1 MDTRRTALATL
12 TAATMLAAAGCAT
25 VATAPTHSSATGVSS
40 TPGALTDSPVVL
52 RLAVSDGT
60 GTPSEPAVNKFV
72 QAVAAASGGNV
83 TIAPTFGAG
92 KDTSKGFELGVAD
105 LVQRGE
111 TDLAVVSSR
120 AWDLAGVTS
129 LQALQAPYLIDNDT
143 LMVAVAQGDV
153 ARRSL
158 DAMGGGVVGLTL
170 WPEDLRHLF
179 SFPGCPRD
187 FRSPMGISG
196 ATILW
201 PKSQLTRELLES
213 LGAVEYIEDDRH
225 LDAAS
230 CKLQGQETG
239 LSQVAAMAMNDAI
252 GIGNVTLYPKYQ
264 VLVANQSSFDHLSDG
279 QRRVLLNA
287 AADVEADVI
296 ARHETD
302 AVLALAWCEQGGS
315 VITASN
321 AERHAFEAA
330 AVPIYARLET
340 DPLTKQL
347 IADIRALK
355 ASTPTSAGTSATNC
369 VGGNTFVPAPTS
381 ATSDGVGYSGEVP
394 PNGTFRAELTY
405 DGLIAQGATTKWARD
420 NAGVWTWT
428 FLDGTFHTD
437 QYDLPCDG
445 TYRTV
450 GGDYFHMEVDAG
462 ESVNCVGGD
471 FIWKQEPDGIRLAT
485 LHIPEGTSAQD
496 YWDIFRWID
505 RVWIKIG

>member
-1 MDTRRTALATL
+1 MDTRRNALAAL
-12 TAATMLAAAGCAT
+12 TIAIMFVAAGCGSVAT
-25 VATAPTHSSATGVSS
+25 VPTHSPAPAASS

-52 RLAVSDGT
+52 RLAVSDGV
-60 GTPSEPAVNKFV
+60 GAPSEPAVDKFV
-72 QAVAAASGGNV
+72 HDLAAASGGNV
-83 TIAPTFGAG
+83 TIAPTFDAG

-111 TDLAVVSSR
+111 ADLALVSSR
-120 AWDLAGVTS
+120 AWDLVGVTS
-129 LQALQAPYLIDNDT
+129 LQALQAPYLIDNDA
-143 LMVAVAQGDV
+143 LIVAVAQSDV

-158 DAMGGGVVGLTL
+158 EAMGAGVVGLTL

-187 FRSPMGISG
+187 FRSPTGVSG
-196 ATILW
+196 APILW
-201 PKSQLTRELLES
+201 QKSALTRELLES

-230 CKLQGQETG
+230 CKLQGQENG
-239 LSQVAAMAMNDAI
+239 LSQVQAMAMNDAI
-252 GIGNVTLYPKYQ
+252 GIGNVTVFPKYQ

-302 AVLALAWCEQGGS
+302 AILAVAWCEQGGS
-315 VITASN
+315 VVIAT
-321 AERHAFEAA
+321 EQQRQAFVAA
-330 AVPIYARLET
+330 ADPIYARLET

-355 ASTPTSAGTSATNC
+355 ASTPTSAATSATAC
-369 VGGNTFVPAPTS
+369 VGGNAFLPAPTS
-381 ATSDGVGYSGEVP
+381 ATSDGVGYSGDVP

-405 DGLIAQGATTKWARD
+405 DGLIAQGATPKWARD

-428 FLDGTFHTD
+428 FLDGRFHTD
-437 QYDLPCDG
+437 QYDLPCNG
-445 TYRTV
+445 MYRTV

-471 FIWKQEPDGIRLAT
+471 FIWRQEPDGIRLAT

-496 YWDIFRWID
+496 YWDIYRWID